1 MLFWSLCPLK
11 PIQNIWES
19 RRVSYV
25 FLLKIETPNAVLCSV
40 WGRKQC
46 LLEKSWMCASV
57 LPWILPDPTFVDE
70 SNVEEFLVIF
80 ICPRTCCFS
89 GSGKCY
95 LFLLYCACSDSGTW
109 SAHKPSVWSVCSF
122 PFFSW
127 LDLWVCP
134 LLILLSLTV
143 PSFEEPSNS
152 RWGRLFTACTAHS
165 SVPHWGL
172 CKTASS

>member
-11 PIQNIWES
+11 PIQNLWES

-25 FLLKIETPNAVLCSV
+25 FLLKTETPNAVLCSV

-89 GSGKCY
+89 GSGKCC
-95 LFLLYCACSDSGTW
+95 LFLLYLLCLFWFWDMQCTQT
-109 SAHKPSVWSVCSF
+109 KCLVCLFISLF
-122 PFFSW
+122 LLNW
-127 LDLWVCP
+127 P
-134 LLILLSLTV
+134 L
-143 PSFEEPSNS
+143 
-152 RWGRLFTACTAHS
+152 
-165 SVPHWGL
+165 SVP
-172 CKTASS
+172 TFDSSQFNSS